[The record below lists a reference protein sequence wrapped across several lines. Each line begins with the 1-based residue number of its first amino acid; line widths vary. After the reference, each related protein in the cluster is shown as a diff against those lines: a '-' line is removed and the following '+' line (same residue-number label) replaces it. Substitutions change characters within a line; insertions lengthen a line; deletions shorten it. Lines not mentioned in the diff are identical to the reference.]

1 MELFTESL
9 KKARSYGL
17 GEFLEIIGELSQES
31 TKKGLLDRKQKELIT
46 LGMALAK
53 QCRRCIDIHTDAA
66 KKLGATDFEIQQV
79 RKVALYL
86 LACPDNQTELWHA
99 WRDSWR
105 EFSLSKGCVDRRCR
119 ELIGLGIALINQH
132 ARLIELH
139 VEAALDYGASPE
151 EIFEVMPL
159 ALLMDGAPALSQ
171 IPYLTYALE
180 RAQQHLLVSQD

>member
-9 KKARSYGL
+9 KKARNYGL

-53 QCRRCIDIHTDAA
+53 QCRRCVDIHTEVA
-66 KKLGATDFEIQQV
+66 KRLGASDHELLQV
-79 RKVALYL
+79 RKTALFL
-86 LACPDNQTELWHA
+86 LASPEHQTELWHA
-99 WRDSWR
+99 WKDSWR
-105 EFSLSKGCVDRRCR
+105 EFSLSKGCMDRRCR
-119 ELIGLGIALINQH
+119 ELIGLGIALIHQQ

-151 EIFEVMPL
+151 EIFEVMPI

-171 IPYLTYALE
+171 IPYLVYALE
-180 RAQQHLLVSQD
+180 RAQQHLLVSEA